1 MLDSECQKSMTRH
14 AEVVGG
20 MEGLDSSF
28 TVKLFV
34 TLSYTATER
43 ESATITVL
51 WETRKVV
58 VVGGSWESFTVKKRG
73 DSRDA
78 LTGSF
83 DMRKLEGTD

>member
-1 MLDSECQKSMTRH
+1 MTRH

-43 ESATITVL
+43 ESATVTVL
-51 WETRKVV
+51 WESRKA
-58 VVGGSWESFTVKKRG
+58 GGKLYSEKKRG